1 MGAAPKGF
9 FAGKGEGQTFK
20 RSDVKDRTDP
30 EGRVF
35 DSKFEMLAY
44 LAIKGVVPPHLLQL
58 QEKFLLLPKKK
69 ITTRGA
75 VESIREMTWSADFL
89 IGPPRL
95 HSEAPLSDDRLVIDI
110 KGNATPQFAVK
121 LKVFKW
127 RYEHI
132 PLVVNV
138 NTRAKMA
145 AFVETVRQH
154 CINHKWITNH

>member
-1 MGAAPKGF
+1 MGMSPTGF
-9 FAGKGEGQTFK
+9 FAGKGEGKTFK
-20 RSDVKDRTDP
+20 RSDVKDRTDS

-35 DSKFEMLAY
+35 DSKYEMLAY
-44 LAIKGVVPPHLLQL
+44 LAIKDVVPGGFLQL
-58 QEKFLLLPKKK
+58 QEKFSLLSKKK
-69 ITTRGA
+69 IGTRGA
-75 VESIREMTWSADFL
+75 TESIREMTWSADFMV
-89 IGPPRL
+89 GPPRL

-110 KGNATPQFAVK
+110 KGNATPQFTVK

-138 NTRAKMA
+138 NTKAKMA